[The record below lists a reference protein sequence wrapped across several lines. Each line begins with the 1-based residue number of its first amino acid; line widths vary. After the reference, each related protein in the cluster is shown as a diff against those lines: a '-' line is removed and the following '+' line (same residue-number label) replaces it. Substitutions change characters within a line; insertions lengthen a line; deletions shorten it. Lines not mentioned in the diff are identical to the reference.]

1 MKARDKITILM
12 IIILIMID
20 QITKIYMI
28 NLHGNSVIVIEG
40 ILQLSYAKN
49 TGIAFGLADKN
60 LISIIIT
67 DMIVIF
73 ILLRFLILQRD
84 NINKATRISLIL
96 ILAGGI
102 SNLIDR
108 IVYKG
113 VIDFIDISQRIEHFP
128 IFNIADIFIIIGFIM
143 FVIVSWNHLI
153 SLRKE
158 NRGKGK
164 IDK

>member
-12 IIILIMID
+12 IIILIIID

>member
-1 MKARDKITILM
+1 MKARDKITIFM
-12 IIILIMID
+12 VIILIIID

-28 NLHGNSVIVIEG
+28 NLQGNNIIVIEG
-40 ILQLSYAKN
+40 ILQLSYTKN
-49 TGIAFGLADKN
+49 AGIAFGLAGKN

-84 NINKATRISLIL
+84 NINKVIRISLIL

-108 IVYKG
+108 IVHKG
-113 VIDFIDISQRIEHFP
+113 VIDFIDISQKIEHFP

-143 FVIVSWNHLI
+143 FVIVSWNNI
-153 SLRKE
+153 MSLRKE
-158 NRGKGK
+158 NRGKSK

>member
-12 IIILIMID
+12 IIILIIID

-128 IFNIADIFIIIGFIM
+128 IFNIADIFIIIGFII

>member
-1 MKARDKITILM
+1 MRARDKITILM

>member
-12 IIILIMID
+12 IIILIIID

-28 NLHGNSVIVIEG
+28 NSHGNSVIVIEG

-96 ILAGGI
+96 ILAGGM

-108 IVYKG
+108 IVHKG

-143 FVIVSWNHLI
+143 FVIVSWNHLM

>member
-1 MKARDKITILM
+1 MKAKDKITILM
-12 IIILIMID
+12 IIILIIID

-28 NLHGNSVIVIEG
+28 NLHGNSIIVIEG

-108 IVYKG
+108 IVHKG
-113 VIDFIDISQRIEHFP
+113 VIDFIDISQKIEHFP

>member
-1 MKARDKITILM
+1 MRARDKITILM
-12 IIILIMID
+12 IIILIIID